1 MPEQPTP
8 PAGRSR
14 EDLPPLADDGLP
26 TLPTGEPV
34 LARWFVIVMLVL
46 VPAAI
51 GVTVW
56 AVLSIPEGDIAA
68 AERRPPG
75 TATVT
80 YDRGDAMLGET
91 TETEPGPACAAN
103 VELLGDEG
111 GRAAARVAMRGVC
124 EALRTPGLD
133 EARDGLR
140 ALAGGV
146 VRFAIFERSG
156 VESSTRVEDGVPTIE
171 LNAKFQFEDATR
183 AAPVVVHEL
192 SLLGG
197 PEFPGQPV
205 GARAALRA
213 TRAQLTAC
221 ESLDLFDDD
230 EPPRGCL
237 DARELLAK
245 DDPLAELLDAGLRDD
260 R

>member
-1 MPEQPTP
+1 VSEPPTP

-14 EDLPPLADDGLP
+14 DDLPPLADDGLP

-34 LARWFVIVMLVL
+34 LARWFVVAMLLL

-51 GVTVW
+51 GVTIW
-56 AVLSIPEGDIAA
+56 AALSIPDGDIEA

-75 TATVT
+75 DGQVT

-91 TETEPGPACAAN
+91 LDGEAGPGCAGN

-111 GRAAARVAMRGVC
+111 GRAAARVAMRAVC

-140 ALAGGV
+140 AMAGGQLQ
-146 VRFAIFERSG
+146 FAIFERSG
-156 VESSTRVEDGVPTIE
+156 VESSTRVEDGTPTIE
-171 LNAKFQFEDATR
+171 LNAKFQFEDAAR
-183 AAPVVVHEL
+183 AAPVVIHEL
-192 SLLGG
+192 TLLGG
-197 PEFPGQPV
+197 EFPGEPV
-205 GARAALRA
+205 GAVAAVRA
-213 TRAQLTAC
+213 TEAQLAAC
-221 ESLDLFDDD
+221 DALDLLDEDD
-230 EPPRGCL
+230 PPRGCL
-237 DARELLAK
+237 DAAELLEQDDPVGELLA
-245 DDPLAELLDAGLRDD
+245 AGLRDD

>member
-1 MPEQPTP
+1 VP

-14 EDLPPLADDGLP
+14 DDLPPMADDGLP

-34 LARWFVIVMLVL
+34 LARWFVVVMLAL
-46 VPAAI
+46 VPLAI
-51 GVTVW
+51 GVTIW
-56 AVLSIPEGDIAA
+56 AVLSIPDGEIDP

-75 TATVT
+75 TAEVT

-91 TETEPGPACAAN
+91 LETEPGPGCGAN
-103 VELLGDEG
+103 LSLLGDEG
-111 GRAAARVAMRGVC
+111 GRAAARVAMRAVC
-124 EALRTPGLD
+124 EVLRTPGLD

-140 ALAGGV
+140 AMAGGD
-146 VRFAIFERSG
+146 VRFGIFERSG

-171 LNAKFQFEDATR
+171 LNAKFQFEDAAR

-192 SLLGG
+192 TLLGG
-197 PEFPGQPV
+197 DFPGEPV

-213 TRAQLTAC
+213 TEAQLVAC
-221 ESLDLFDDD
+221 EVLDLLDEDD
-230 EPPRGCL
+230 PPRGCV
-237 DARELLAK
+237 DAVELLEQ
-245 DDPLAELLDAGLRDD
+245 DDPVAELLEAGLRDD

>member
-1 MPEQPTP
+1 M
-8 PAGRSR
+8 
-14 EDLPPLADDGLP
+14 ADDGLP

-34 LARWFVIVMLVL
+34 LARWFVVLMLLL

-56 AVLSIPEGDIAA
+56 AVLSIPDAEIGA

-75 TATVT
+75 DGQVT

-91 TETEPGPACAAN
+91 LDAEAGPACAGN

-111 GRAAARVAMRGVC
+111 GRAAARVAMRAVC

-140 ALAGGV
+140 AMAGGQLQ
-146 VRFAIFERSG
+146 FAIFERSG

-171 LNAKFQFEDATR
+171 LNAKFQFEDAAR
-183 AAPVVVHEL
+183 AAPVVIHEL
-192 SLLGG
+192 TLLGG
-197 PEFPGQPV
+197 DFPGRPV
-205 GARAALRA
+205 GATAAVRA
-213 TRAQLTAC
+213 TEAQALAC
-221 ESLDLFDDD
+221 DALDLLDEDD
-230 EPPRGCL
+230 PPRGCL
-237 DARELLAK
+237 DAVELLRHEDPVGELLA
-245 DDPLAELLDAGLRDD
+245 AGMRDD